1 MDAGPARKYH
11 ISVSLAL
18 HIRFRGLRN
27 ADRIVAGKSKFMLYF
42 QAILLIIVGF
52 VS

>member
-1 MDAGPARKYH
+1 MNAGPARKYH

-27 ADRIVAGKSKFMLYF
+27 ADRIGAGKWKIIIYF
-42 QAILLIIVGF
+42 QIILSIIVGF
-52 VS
+52 V